1 MSLRDLDLEGRIDHF
16 SWLYDEHSGFVSQED
31 REYFWG
37 KGLSNS
43 GLSKVRKSI
52 DHYFYDEWI
61 ETQAMVVGS
70 ATHCYI
76 LEPEK
81 FDRRYRVG
89 PVVDRRTKAGKEEW
103 KAFEDSLVRD
113 DGKPIKAITEA
124 EMGGIVNMKNSIDA
138 HPLAGDLFKN
148 GIAEETIVWN
158 DSTTGCLMKGKLDW
172 RRPDEKL
179 IIDLKTTKDGSPE
192 ALSRSM
198 FSYRYHTQYA
208 LYLDGVINIT
218 GEQDYRFLFVFVE
231 KFPPYAISVI
241 EMDQDAYNIGRRTY
255 IEDVDKVTKW
265 LELARQRIQD
275 GDVSYTDGYSDNII
289 VIDTPKWMIG

>member
-16 SWLYDEHSGFVSQED
+16 SWLYEEQSGFVSQED

-70 ATHCYI
+70 ATHTYI

-81 FDRRYRVG
+81 FDRRYRIG
-89 PVVDRRTKAGKEEW
+89 PAVDRRTKAGKEEW
-103 KAFEDSLVRD
+103 KAFEESLVRD
-113 DGKPIKAITEA
+113 DGKPIKAITDA
-124 EMGGIVNMKNSIDA
+124 EMGGIVNMKKSIDA
-138 HPLAGDLFKN
+138 HPLAGNLFKN

-172 RRPDEKL
+172 RRPEEKL
-179 IIDLKTTKDGSPE
+179 IVDLKTTKDGSPE
-192 ALSRSM
+192 SLARSM

-208 LYLDGVINIT
+208 LYLDGVISIT

-231 KFPPYAISVI
+231 KFPPYAVSVV
-241 EMDQDAYNIGRRTY
+241 EMDQDAYNIGHRTY

-265 LELARQRIQD
+265 LDLARERVQD
-275 GDVSYTDGYSDNII
+275 GDVSYTDGYSEDII
-289 VIDTPKWMIG
+289 LIETPKWMMN

>member
-16 SWLYDEHSGFVSQED
+16 SWLYEEHSGFVSQED

-172 RRPDEKL
+172 RRPEEKL

-192 ALSRSM
+192 ALSRAM

-218 GEQDYRFLFVFVE
+218 GDQDYRFLFVFVE
-231 KFPPYAISVI
+231 KFPPYAISVV

-265 LELARQRIQD
+265 LELARQRVQD